1 MLKSTI
7 IEIFE
12 SVWPMILICSV
23 VMVSLRIAYIIKN
36 KPHFILYQELF
47 MLGFVI
53 YIMCLFY
60 VVTFQD
66 VDASWSTSNFVP
78 FKEMFRYSFG
88 SRLFIKNV
96 LGNLLMFVPF
106 GFFTAYILKASKARL
121 IIFLTLLTSVT
132 IEITQA
138 IIGRVFDID
147 DILLNIVGGLIGYII
162 YRILNKIKKML
173 PDWTN
178 KSYLYSIFLIVTIL
192 LFIIFTIFLVF

>member
-1 MLKSTI
+1 MLRSTI

-88 SRLFIKNV
+88 SRLFVKNV

-106 GFFTAYILKASKARL
+106 GFFTSYILKASKARL

-162 YRILNKIKKML
+162 YRVLDKIKKTL

-178 KSYLYSIFLIVTIL
+178 KPYLYSIFLIIAIL